1 MLARDRESD
10 SVQKPA
16 AQNGNLTVRHDW
28 VRAIFVLLFCG
39 LAACSKPD
47 PIEQEILSLQGRTM
61 PPGARLVEETKL
73 LRETSSL
80 SASWEY
86 ETEWDWQKYS
96 VWVSGRLPAA
106 YGTKIG
112 GTTKL
117 HFRAPFTR

>member
-1 MLARDRESD
+1 
-10 SVQKPA
+10 
-16 AQNGNLTVRHDW
+16 
-28 VRAIFVLLFCG
+28 
-39 LAACSKPD
+39 
-47 PIEQEILSLQGRTM
+47 M

-73 LRETSSL
+73 LRDTSSL

-117 HFRAPFTR
+117 HFRRLLHGDVFTVEIEKGTSNSPHRVPVYFHAIPN